1 MTFSTKTIKYFSHT
15 AFPYTYSQ
23 LLNDID
29 KLPEKYVEKATLGKS
44 LLGTNIPILHITEHV
59 NVESLKGL
67 Q

>member
-1 MTFSTKTIKYFSHT
+1 
-15 AFPYTYSQ
+15 